1 MMKIIVTNLSGE
13 EVDTINTSATTLQ
26 RDIEKVKEK
35 YPIGQFH
42 AKLQTY

>member
-1 MMKIIVTNLSGE
+1 MKIIVTDLRGE
-13 EVDTINTSATTLQ
+13 QVDVINTSATTLQ
-26 RDIEKVKEK
+26 RDIERVKEK

>member
-1 MMKIIVTNLSGE
+1 MKIIITNLSGE
-13 EVDTINTSATTLQ
+13 QVDVINTSVTTLQ
-26 RDIEKVKEK
+26 RDIEKVKER

>member
-1 MMKIIVTNLSGE
+1 MQIIVTDLSGE
-13 EVDTINTSATTLQ
+13 QVDVINTSATALQ
-26 RDIEKVKEK
+26 RDIERVKEK

>member
-1 MMKIIVTNLSGE
+1 MQIIVTDLNDE
-13 EVDTINTSATTLQ
+13 QVDVINTSAITLQ
-26 RDIEKVKEK
+26 RDIERVKEK

>member
-1 MMKIIVTNLSGE
+1 MQIIITDLSGE
-13 EVDTINTSATTLQ
+13 QVDTINTSATTLQ
-26 RDIEKVKEK
+26 RDIERVKEK

>member
-1 MMKIIVTNLSGE
+1 MQIIVTDLNGE
-13 EVDTINTSATTLQ
+13 QVDVINTSATTLQ
-26 RDIEKVKEK
+26 KDIERVKKK

>member
-1 MMKIIVTNLSGE
+1 MQIIITDLSGE
-13 EVDTINTSATTLQ
+13 QVDTINTSITTLQ
-26 RDIEKVKEK
+26 RDIERVKEK